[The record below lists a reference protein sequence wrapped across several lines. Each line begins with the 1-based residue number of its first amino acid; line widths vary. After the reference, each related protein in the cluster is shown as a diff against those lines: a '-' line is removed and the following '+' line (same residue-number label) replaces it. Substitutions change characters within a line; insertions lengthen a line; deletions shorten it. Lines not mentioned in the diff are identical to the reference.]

1 MEPLADEEELNESED
16 EMTFEEWQ
24 AMIGD
29 DQDEDEYDDSD
40 NAVYDEE
47 EGIIYLSLN
56 VLPAAVAE
64 VKKEQPKR
72 NFFSRALFKAQDT
85 TERAVLQAGVTSVS
99 NLVPKVSGAHK
110 QIEYLGG
117 DDYRLHLDI
126 AGGGTPLDIL
136 LVIDTSGSMAW
147 NLTNDSMNF
156 NGNSRLD
163 KIKKLLGYKSGRT
176 EVDGFIDSILEK
188 NSENRF
194 GIVSFDQAASA
205 KLSWSNNLSKIKE
218 AVGSLTA
225 QNGTNCEDGLW
236 EASKMLKNVES
247 GHIPYMIFL
256 SDGQPTF
263 YMSQGKYGGADT
275 FEGID
280 SNGTRRGSGYT
291 NEDYT
296 SQTISAVTCKN
307 GFRELNRGLISYAV
321 NIGGGASNEL
331 LNAIAED
338 PGRVITA
345 ANDTALTSAF
355 TAILESMELKNVKIT
370 DTLSQ
375 WVELK
380 DQSLSNAVVKVT
392 TDGEEKVL
400 DHSKYRL
407 GYDNQT
413 RTVTL
418 DLSKATS
425 NGILNRDA
433 AYSVSFEIKVS
444 DSAKDYYHETGQYPD
459 TGEDETDYGG
469 NTTSS
474 GQPGF
479 FSNDSAKAIWSGN
492 TEGFTYPRPVVQ
504 APYEPDYQKYI
515 KDNGNGTYDLTL
527 NVRSTVESTSSTT
540 TEKVPADIVFV
551 LDKSGSMAQS
561 MSGGD
566 NPAKGKSRREL
577 VNAAVKKLIESLGK
591 KGCDVRYAGVHFYG
605 ISWYG
610 QYYGKA
616 DQVLPANGENEWP
629 SVTDKYRT
637 ELNIENPVLGTYPYL
652 GLEKAIELLGTGS
665 TAHQGAE
672 NLKRY
677 IVFLTDGEPSEDD
690 EKEDATKSKVQLEKL
705 NKLGDVTFFAIGY
718 SQDAL
723 SEDGYLNIIENYMKT
738 STPNI
743 KTNFLPAAGE
753 GDTDPVFN
761 AIENEILNT
770 LQKNTYGVTGVTI
783 TDELSD
789 YADFVT
795 TDPSKVTIAIN
806 GKAMTAEEYGKAVSS
821 IAISE
826 RTGEAPAKIVVT
838 FKADYE
844 LKKDAVYSVTFGVKP
859 TDRAYQD
866 YAANTA
872 VNPDDPYGGIMGDR
886 GTDAPGNDTSSGK
899 PGFHTN
905 AEATLQYSVGT
916 SHGTLEYDHPVLQI
930 SIGKVRLTK
939 IVDGAAG
946 DPEDQFLIHMYQGDS
961 SYTSAAL
968 KNGEISPY
976 IPVTKSGVFRIDES
990 VPMEYRKAGT
1000 FLVVKDA
1007 KSGNVADGRLNG
1019 TEVTVNPG
1027 DDLLIEVH
1035 NEFGHKPYFHAA
1047 AAVTNYTNGS
1057 AEVPFNQE
1065 GPVNTS
1071 LPESPVAAAVD
1082 PGERR
1087 VAIKILEE
1095 DERLA

>member
-47 EGIIYLSLN
+47 EGIIHLSLN

-147 NLTNDSMNF
+147 NLTNNSEASK
-156 NGNSRLD
+156 GNSRLD

-188 NSENRF
+188 NSESRF
-194 GIVSFDQAASA
+194 GIVSFDKAANA
-205 KLSWSNNLSKIKE
+205 ELLWSNNLSKIKE

-236 EASKMLKNVES
+236 EASEMLKNVES

-275 FEGID
+275 FEGIG

-321 NIGGGASNEL
+321 NIGGGASNKL

-355 TAILESMELKNVKIT
+355 TVILESMELKNVKIT

-380 DQSLSNAVVKVT
+380 DQSLSDAVVKVT
-392 TDGEEKVL
+392 TNGGEKLL
-400 DHSKYRL
+400 DRGKYRL
-407 GYDNQT
+407 SYNNQT

-418 DLSKATS
+418 DLAKATS

-444 DSAKDYYHETGQYPD
+444 DRAKDYYHETGQYPD
-459 TGEDETDYGG
+459 TGEEETDYGG

-474 GQPGF
+474 GQAGF
-479 FSNDSAKAIWSGN
+479 FSNDSAKATWSGN

-504 APYEPDYQKYI
+504 APYEPDY
-515 KDNGNGTYDLTL
+515 
-527 NVRSTVESTSSTT
+527 
-540 TEKVPADIVFV
+540 
-551 LDKSGSMAQS
+551 
-561 MSGGD
+561 
-566 NPAKGKSRREL
+566 
-577 VNAAVKKLIESLGK
+577 KK
-591 KGCDVRYAGVHFYG
+591 
-605 ISWYG
+605 
-610 QYYGKA
+610 
-616 DQVLPANGENEWP
+616 
-629 SVTDKYRT
+629 
-637 ELNIENPVLGTYPYL
+637 
-652 GLEKAIELLGTGS
+652 
-665 TAHQGAE
+665 
-672 NLKRY
+672 
-677 IVFLTDGEPSEDD
+677 
-690 EKEDATKSKVQLEKL
+690 
-705 NKLGDVTFFAIGY
+705 
-718 SQDAL
+718 
-723 SEDGYLNIIENYMKT
+723 
-738 STPNI
+738 
-743 KTNFLPAAGE
+743 
-753 GDTDPVFN
+753 
-761 AIENEILNT
+761 
-770 LQKNTYGVTGVTI
+770 
-783 TDELSD
+783 
-789 YADFVT
+789 
-795 TDPSKVTIAIN
+795 
-806 GKAMTAEEYGKAVSS
+806 
-821 IAISE
+821 
-826 RTGEAPAKIVVT
+826 
-838 FKADYE
+838 
-844 LKKDAVYSVTFGVKP
+844 
-859 TDRAYQD
+859 
-866 YAANTA
+866 
-872 VNPDDPYGGIMGDR
+872 
-886 GTDAPGNDTSSGK
+886 
-899 PGFHTN
+899 
-905 AEATLQYSVGT
+905 
-916 SHGTLEYDHPVLQI
+916 
-930 SIGKVRLTK
+930 
-939 IVDGAAG
+939 
-946 DPEDQFLIHMYQGDS
+946 IH
-961 SYTSAAL
+961 
-968 KNGEISPY
+968 
-976 IPVTKSGVFRIDES
+976 
-990 VPMEYRKAGT
+990 
-1000 FLVVKDA
+1000 
-1007 KSGNVADGRLNG
+1007 
-1019 TEVTVNPG
+1019 
-1027 DDLLIEVH
+1027 
-1035 NEFGHKPYFHAA
+1035 
-1047 AAVTNYTNGS
+1047 
-1057 AEVPFNQE
+1057 
-1065 GPVNTS
+1065 
-1071 LPESPVAAAVD
+1071 
-1082 PGERR
+1082 
-1087 VAIKILEE
+1087 
-1095 DERLA
+1095 